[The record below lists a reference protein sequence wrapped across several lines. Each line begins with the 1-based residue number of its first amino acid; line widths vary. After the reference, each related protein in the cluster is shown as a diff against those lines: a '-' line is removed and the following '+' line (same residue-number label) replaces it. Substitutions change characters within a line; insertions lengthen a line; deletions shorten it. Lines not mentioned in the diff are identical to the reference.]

1 MKLSLKPIIASCLLI
16 MAAQSSFAL
25 NIIPSDSGNY
35 YELGGGSDITMPPVT
50 RNEDITIG
58 ANANSNLGYDCDG
71 FNPAVSIANE
81 FNNMKNSIEG
91 LSQSVIGS
99 ATSAIGSLPM
109 MALEK
114 ADPELYNLIQNT
126 ILHGMDTFDV
136 SMKDCQQALS
146 QISKGQDPYQ
156 KWFSVSDSQGW
167 MQYSKAASQG
177 QSVDINQA
185 KSTIAANRSSYGV
198 PWMTPGQNS
207 GGKNQVP
214 IHVISDVIVAG
225 YNALISS
232 SRPLNSTEPAPST
245 STFYTYWKTPQAAG
259 TWGTMVLG
267 DITISSDAP
276 ETTQAGIG
284 LTTLMQLCPSNAT
297 NALTCTKTLGSAL
310 ATIVS
315 SNTVPTSTQL
325 ASVSSQGLMI
335 TPEVINAIRNMTP
348 QEQAIA
354 VGKVASDVSL
364 QNTINEAL
372 LLRRMLIAGTFTKP
386 VQTNKSAL
394 TTVKNTIARLDKD
407 IQSLMFEVN
416 VRKQLG
422 TDTLSTLLNMGTGQA
437 QTALESSVGTQ
448 LPNSEHGANYTTAP

>member
-1 MKLSLKPIIASCLLI
+1 MRLQLKPMVASCLLI
-16 MAAQSSFAL
+16 MATQSCFAL
-25 NIIPSDSGNY
+25 NIIPSDSGTY

-50 RNEDITIG
+50 DQEAITIG
-58 ANANSNLGYDCDG
+58 ANADSNLGYDCDG

-81 FNNMKNSIEG
+81 FNNMKNNIEG
-91 LSQSVIGS
+91 LSQSILGS
-99 ATSAIGSLPM
+99 ATSAIGALPM
-109 MALEK
+109 MGLEK

-126 ILHGMDTFDV
+126 LLHGMDTFDV
-136 SMKDCQQALS
+136 SMKDCGQALS
-146 QISKGQDPYQ
+146 QISQGQDPYQ
-156 KWFSVSDSQGW
+156 KWFAVSDSQGW

-185 KSTIAANRSSYGV
+185 KKTIAANRSSYGV

-207 GGKNQVP
+207 GGKNQTP
-214 IHVISDVIVAG
+214 IRVISDVIVAG

-245 STFYTYWKTPQAAG
+245 SSFYTYWKTPQAAG
-259 TWGTMVLG
+259 AWGSMVLG

-297 NALTCTKTLGSAL
+297 NALTCTKTLSKTL

-315 SNTVPTSTQL
+315 SNTPATSEEL
-325 ASVSSQGLMI
+325 ASVSSKGLMI
-335 TPEVINAIRNMTP
+335 TPQVIDAIRNMTP
-348 QEQAIA
+348 QAKAIA

-372 LLRRMLIAGTFTKP
+372 LLRRMLIAGSFTKP

-394 TTVKNTIARLDKD
+394 VTVQNTIARLDKD
-407 IQSLMFEVN
+407 IKSLMFEVN

-422 TDTLSTLLNMGTGQA
+422 TDSMTTLLGMGAGQA
-437 QTALESSVGTQ
+437 KNAIASSVGTQ
-448 LPNSEHGANYTTAP
+448 LPSTEHGADYTSTP